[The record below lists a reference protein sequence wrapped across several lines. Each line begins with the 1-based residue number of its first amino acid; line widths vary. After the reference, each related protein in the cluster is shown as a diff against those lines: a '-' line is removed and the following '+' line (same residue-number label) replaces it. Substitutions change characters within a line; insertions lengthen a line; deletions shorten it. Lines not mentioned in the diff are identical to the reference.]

1 MNFELI
7 IGIAIVVV
15 LVLGIGG
22 WAIGVYNGL
31 VMLRNDVDKA
41 FANIDVLLKQRA
53 DQIPDLL
60 RVVTA
65 AMSHEKSLFTRL
77 SDARAAYL
85 NAGSISG
92 KINAS
97 NEMGSALKSVMAIA
111 ENYPTLISG
120 NTMVELQ
127 HAISDIE
134 NRIADRREFFNESVN
149 LFNIGIALF
158 PDLLFA
164 RMLGYQRTPMLA
176 ISEEEKHYDGVKFEA
191 DAS

>member
-1 MNFELI
+1 MNVELI
-7 IGIAIVVV
+7 VAAAIVLVV
-15 LVLGIGG
+15 VVGAGG
-22 WAIGVYNGL
+22 WAVGIYNGL

-77 SDARAAYL
+77 AEARTAYL
-85 NAGSISG
+85 GAASITA

-97 NEMGSALKSVMAIA
+97 NEMGNALKSVMAVA
-111 ENYPTLISG
+111 ESYPSLISG
-120 NTMVELQ
+120 STMVELQ
-127 HAISDIE
+127 RAISDIE

-149 LFNIGIALF
+149 LYNIGIALF
-158 PDLLFA
+158 PDFFFA
-164 RMLGYQRTPMLA
+164 RLLGYTRMPMLA
-176 ISEEEKHYDGVKFEA
+176 ISEEEKKYDGVKFEA
-191 DAS
+191 DAA